1 MYDKMCLMN
10 NGEYITFPRYDT
22 ESIIEY
28 IRKNIS
34 DDLGDVL
41 EEAIDGE
48 KERLMD
54 LENSFVAIKKR
65 TKSESIIQICNDAIN
80 TIHEG

>member
-10 NGEYITFPRYDT
+10 NGEYISFPRYDT
-22 ESIIEY
+22 ESIIDY
-28 IRKNIS
+28 IRKTIS

-48 KERLMD
+48 KERLRG
-54 LENSFVAIKKR
+54 LENSFIAIKRR
-65 TKSESIIQICNDAIN
+65 TKSESIIQICDDAIDI
-80 TIHEG
+80 IHEG